1 MPISKDQDQSS
12 ETNVDTKTD
21 KLGENLSFDRKEFL
35 DKNIA
40 SAQTDSVH
48 IKAEKIESPANSL
61 DQWAKSIFEPERN
74 NLDAPTTAELS
85 RFGLKTPQDVIRFLR
100 SPAGETVIA
109 EMGAQLAEEK
119 ALERRQQLMHLEHSL
134 LIHRLLALLFL
145 WYLNKETHAS
155 EQIRDLIQQ
164 QNQRAIENAG
174 SQPSSRPSSTND
186 NRVTLRETIANYE
199 RALQAVDSR
208 RAALQQEQEELKKEE
223 FKLTEQ
229 GKSLEEKYDTFEEAI
244 KEFEQPEEEELT
256 ETEIDEKISKLTE
269 EMNAQVEKLFEI
281 EEENAETL
289 AFKNAHNALN
299 LKLAN
304 YHDRKAVMQGEK
316 IYVDEEGQIVTSF
329 KKAAFIFNIKQKDE
343 QIVRIKDDV
352 YLLKSEQ
359 NSSLI
364 NSNPELAKR
373 QYEMARQNTPKV
385 VKENDKLYLLK
396 PGQDWNSVKES
407 LELMHQAQ
415 KEYEYTK
422 QDLMTVKK
430 IIHYHKDAEHS
441 MHDEKVVTVRTKV
454 ANNIEE
460 LRSMDN
466 HRIVLESN
474 IATANALLNS
484 PQLSQT
490 ITKPASTSISTSNR
504 HTLNQAPVTAYYR
517 TKLNEIK
524 NKTEVFFKDL
534 EPLLNALPQSE
545 EHKSILRNI
554 PRSGPIPFQTMQS
567 ILTYMERFGIDATN
581 PAVTRIQNPSELAKQ
596 TNQENNRE
604 IELTPFNLNP
614 SPYKRS

>member
-1 MPISKDQDQSS
+1 MPISKDQNQSP
-12 ETNVDTKTD
+12 EVIVDTMSD
-21 KLGENLSFDRKEFL
+21 KSEERLFSAKKDFLGENM
-35 DKNIA
+35 A
-40 SAQTDSVH
+40 SALSDSVD
-48 IKAEKIESPANSL
+48 IKSETKLSQTNSL
-61 DQWAKSIFEPERN
+61 EQWAKSIFEPEN

-85 RFGLKTPQDVIRFLR
+85 RFGLKTPQDVIRFLK

-134 LIHRLLALLFL
+134 LIHRLMSLLFL

-186 NRVTLRETIANYE
+186 NRDNLRATIANYE

-223 FKLTEQ
+223 SKLAEQ

-244 KEFEQPEEEELT
+244 NDFEQPEEEELT
-256 ETEIDEKISKLTE
+256 AVEIEERIAKITE
-269 EMNAQVEKLFEI
+269 EMNAQVVKLFEI
-281 EEENAETL
+281 VEENAETL

-304 YHDRKAVMQGEK
+304 YHDRRAVMQGEK
-316 IYVDEEGQIVTSF
+316 IYVDEEGQTVTSF
-329 KKAAFIFNIKQKDE
+329 KKAAFIFDIRQKDE
-343 QIVRIKDDV
+343 KIVRIKDDIF
-352 YLLKSEQ
+352 LLKSGQ
-359 NSSLI
+359 DSNLI

-373 QYEMARQNTPKV
+373 QYEMARQNTNKI

-396 PGQDWNSVKES
+396 PGQDWNSVKGS
-407 LELMHQAQ
+407 PELKHQAQ
-415 KEYEYTK
+415 KEYDDSK

-430 IIHYHKDAEHS
+430 IIHYHKGAEHS
-441 MHDEKVVTVRTKV
+441 MHDEKVEAVRSKS

-460 LRSMDN
+460 IRSIDN

-474 IATANALLNS
+474 MATANALLNS

-490 ITKPASTSISTSNR
+490 IPKPASTSISTSNR
-504 HTLNQAPVTAYYR
+504 HALNQAPVTAYYR
-517 TKLNEIK
+517 TRLNEIK
-524 NKTEVFFKDL
+524 SKAEVYFKDL

-581 PAVTRIQNPSELAKQ
+581 PAVTKIQNPSELA
-596 TNQENNRE
+596 NQNNMESNRE
-604 IELTPFNLNP
+604 IELTPFNMNP
-614 SPYKRS
+614 SPFKRP

>member
-12 ETNVDTKTD
+12 GLNVDTKTD
-21 KLGENLSFDRKEFL
+21 ILGEHPSFDRKESL
-35 DKNIA
+35 VENIS
-40 SAQTDSVH
+40 SAKTGSVH
-48 IKAEKIESPANSL
+48 IKEEKMESPANSL

-119 ALERRQQLMHLEHSL
+119 ALEKRQQLMHLEHSL

-174 SQPSSRPSSTND
+174 SQPSSRPSSND

-199 RALQAVDSR
+199 RALQAVDTR

-223 FKLTEQ
+223 SRLTEQ

-244 KEFEQPEEEELT
+244 NDFEQPEEEELT
-256 ETEIDEKISKLTE
+256 EVEIDERISKLTE

-304 YHDRKAVMQGEK
+304 YHDRKAVMNGEK
-316 IYVDEEGQIVTSF
+316 IYVDEEGQMVTSF

-343 QIVRIKDDV
+343 TIVRIKDDMF
-352 YLLKSEQ
+352 LLKSGQ
-359 NSSLI
+359 DSNLI
-364 NSNPELAKR
+364 NSNPGLAKR
-373 QYEMARQNTPKV
+373 QYEMARQNTTKV
-385 VKENDKLYLLK
+385 IKENDKLYLLK

-415 KEYEYTK
+415 KEYEHTK

-441 MHDEKVVTVRTKV
+441 MHDEKVVTVRSKV

-460 LRSMDN
+460 LRSLDN

-490 ITKPASTSISTSNR
+490 IPKPASTSITTSNR
-504 HTLNQAPVTAYYR
+504 HALNQAPVTAYYR

-524 NKTEVFFKDL
+524 SKAEVYFKDL

-581 PAVTRIQNPSELAKQ
+581 PAVTKIQNPSELAKQ
-596 TNQENNRE
+596 TNHETNRE
-604 IELTPFNLNP
+604 IELTPFNMNP